1 MILHILYNHDRFLFY
16 FIIFKMRDEIEVHK
30 NEKELIPI
38 SVNDIIYNENNLNSE
53 ISKVKIFQVT
63 QYLFSTN
70 PRFKLIV
77 IISFSLIILTIYEFY
92 KGITLENKEIISDGF
107 FNSFK
112 TISFII
118 SFLSIVL
125 NEIINRKKNN
135 KIKRI
140 ELLSALIINIFLMI
154 VSIYM
159 LLQALHIVTDE
170 HEINPPK
177 IFFTNLYII
186 KIIIDILPLF
196 ILFKYILHIETRIKF
211 FLWRKPNQL
220 KECSNLIKLWNN
232 HFENMN
238 SLTKCLISDLISS
251 ILFVIF
257 FIFFNKKSY
266 HLVYMIISIINFIVV
281 FILVKPSFHSIM
293 RILMQAKFSGYDN
306 YYNLIFDEIS
316 NFDKCERIIDLK
328 YWMNAENEIKVYA
341 KVKGSD
347 LDKNLLKEKLENINR
362 QFNLICDYTIDIE
375 ENE

>member
-1 MILHILYNHDRFLFY
+1 M
-16 FIIFKMRDEIEVHK
+16 KDEIELQTK
-30 NEKELIPI
+30 NEKELNKN
-38 SVNDIIYNENNLNSE
+38 SFNDATFNENNLNSE

-63 QYLFSTN
+63 KFLFSTN
-70 PRFKLIV
+70 PRFKLVV

-92 KGITLENKEIISDGF
+92 KGIQLENKEIISDGF

-238 SLTKCLISDLISS
+238 SLTKYLLSDLVSS
-251 ILFVIF
+251 LLFFIF
-257 FIFFNKKSY
+257 FIFFN
-266 HLVYMIISIINFIVV
+266 
-281 FILVKPSFHSIM
+281 
-293 RILMQAKFSGYDN
+293 
-306 YYNLIFDEIS
+306 
-316 NFDKCERIIDLK
+316 
-328 YWMNAENEIKVYA
+328 
-341 KVKGSD
+341 
-347 LDKNLLKEKLENINR
+347 
-362 QFNLICDYTIDIE
+362 
-375 ENE
+375 